1 MDSSWFLERLD
12 TSKLSLC
19 VIRHVRR
26 TAGGHGVR
34 WLATI
39 SHTALVVLILS
50 CSPSLSHLPFV
61 PLYLSSAASRS
72 LQPTSSASISP
83 GYAFHMAFG
92 WLLPFSR
99 FLSIFLSLLI
109 RRPSLYLSIVHNYTI
124 RLLNRLMRP
133 LLPALAAPFTETTTD
148 EHESMSLSLSIP
160 SSPLLFHR
168 PSLSLFLSFHFA
180 FSRKT
185 LTGYVTPCFSVP
197 AIYVSPV
204 LLPVNPLVSSR
215 SLFFPVCV
223 YAPRVVTHGDA
234 RCSFLS
240 FLSGVNTVS
249 LFIFYLSLYV
259 PFHFHI
265 ARFKLIFR
273 LFSSYLLFLIL
284 KSKLNSLFIIT

>member
-50 CSPSLSHLPFV
+50 CSPSLSLSLFLLSP
-61 PLYLSSAASRS
+61 PLYPSPLVLSNHVLGVYLPGVCISHGIRLASA
-72 LQPTSSASISP
+72 
-83 GYAFHMAFG
+83 
-92 WLLPFSR
+92 PFSR
-99 FLSIFLSLLI
+99 FLSSSPSPSLSLSI

-148 EHESMSLSLSIP
+148 EHESMCLSLCLSF
-160 SSPLLFHR
+160 PLLFSFTTHR

-180 FSRKT
+180 SSRKT
-185 LTGYVTPCFSVP
+185 LTGYVTLP
-197 AIYVSPV
+197 AFLPLAIHVSTV

-215 SLFFPVCV
+215 SLFFPVRV
-223 YAPRVVTHGDA
+223 YAPRVATHVA
-234 RCSFLS
+234 AS
-240 FLSGVNTVS
+240 
-249 LFIFYLSLYV
+249 
-259 PFHFHI
+259 
-265 ARFKLIFR
+265 
-273 LFSSYLLFLIL
+273 
-284 KSKLNSLFIIT
+284 

>member
-148 EHESMSLSLSIP
+148 EHESMSLSLSLYPFLSSSLSPPLFIP
-160 SSPLLFHR
+160 LPFISFRLLAKNTHRLCHSLLFCSCYLCFPCPPPCQ
-168 PSLSLFLSFHFA
+168 PSRLIEISI
-180 FSRKT
+180 FSGMRVCTSRGHPWWRT
-185 LTGYVTPCFSVP
+185 LQFPFFSV
-197 AIYVSPV
+197 
-204 LLPVNPLVSSR
+204 
-215 SLFFPVCV
+215 
-223 YAPRVVTHGDA
+223 
-234 RCSFLS
+234 RC
-240 FLSGVNTVS
+240 
-249 LFIFYLSLYV
+249 
-259 PFHFHI
+259 
-265 ARFKLIFR
+265 
-273 LFSSYLLFLIL
+273 
-284 KSKLNSLFIIT
+284 

>member
-61 PLYLSSAASRS
+61 SLYLSSAASRS

-148 EHESMSLSLSIP
+148 EHESMSLSLSL
-160 SSPLLFHR
+160 SLPLLFSFTAPLY
-168 PSLSLFLSFHFA
+168 PSSFHFISPSREKHSPAMSLPA
-180 FSRKT
+180 FLLLLFMFPLSSSLST
-185 LTGYVTPCFSVP
+185 LSSHRDLYFFRYACMHLAWSPMVTHV
-197 AIYVSPV
+197 AVSFLFCQV
-204 LLPVNPLVSSR
+204 LTPFLF
-215 SLFFPVCV
+215 LFF
-223 YAPRVVTHGDA
+223 
-234 RCSFLS
+234 
-240 FLSGVNTVS
+240 
-249 LFIFYLSLYV
+249 ISLYTFL
-259 PFHFHI
+259 P
-265 ARFKLIFR
+265 IF
-273 LFSSYLLFLIL
+273 IL
-284 KSKLNSLFIIT
+284 HVSN